1 MATALDFIK
10 SIAARAGIK
19 DNQEFDLALAG
30 SAADTLKGLEL
41 PDSVVNQVNTNLM
54 DFNTAKSN
62 LDLKNHFNGMAFN
75 GMESSVFELLKNS
88 GWDDA
93 ELEEIKAA
101 SKSTGQRMAKVL
113 EKYNSKMEDAKKHK
127 PGSEEYVRKLSEAQ
141 QALENA
147 TKKFEAEKFQILETQ
162 KAKQQNL
169 WMRNQLASVQ
179 WNDAI
184 PEIAREATYNAAM
197 SAQLSKLEAKLVFDA
212 DTLSARLVNA
222 KDETLPLVVSG
233 KEFAFNDLHSVIL
246 QEHKLMKT
254 SSGGNDDSSRTQFTN
269 DRNNNS
275 DRSNQPKQ
283 HPMVSNALANLNIP
297 SMG

>member
-62 LDLKNHFNGMAFN
+62 LDLKNHFTGMAFN
-75 GMESSVFELLKNS
+75 GMESAVFDQLKAS
-88 GWDDA
+88 GFDDT
-93 ELEEIKAA
+93 EIEEIKAA
-101 SKSTGQRMAKVL
+101 SKSTGQRMSKIL
-113 EKYNSKMEDAKKHK
+113 DKYNSRIDEAKKHK
-127 PGSEEYVRKLSEAQ
+127 PGSDEYVRKLSEAQ
-141 QALENA
+141 KALEDA
-147 TKKFEAEKFQILETQ
+147 KAKFESEKFQILETQ

-184 PEIAREATYNAAM
+184 PEIAREATYNAAIN
-197 SAQLSKLEAKLVFDA
+197 ARLAKIEGKLIFDPE
-212 DTLSARLVNA
+212 TLSARIVNA
-222 KDETLPLVVSG
+222 KDETLPIVDAG
-233 KEFAFNDLHSVIL
+233 KEISFSDLHSVIL
-246 QEHKLMKT
+246 QEHKLMKE
-254 SSGGNDDSSRTQFTN
+254 SGGGNPNPSPTPPFTPP
-269 DRNNNS
+269 S
-275 DRSNQPKQ
+275 GGGTTQPKQ
-283 HPMVSNALANLNIP
+283 HPMVANALANLNIP
-297 SMG
+297 NMG

>member
-1 MATALDFIK
+1 MATVLDFIK
-10 SIAARAGIK
+10 QLATRAGVK

-41 PDSVVNQVNTNLM
+41 PDSFVTQVNTNLM
-54 DFNTAKSN
+54 DFGAAKSN
-62 LDLKNHFNGMAFN
+62 LDLKNHFTGQAFN

-101 SKSTGQRMAKVL
+101 SKSTGQRMAKIM
-113 EKYNSKMEDAKKHK
+113 EKYNSKMEEAKKHK

-141 QALENA
+141 KALEDA
-147 TKKFEAEKFQILETQ
+147 TKKFEAEKSQILETQ

-184 PEIAREATYNAAM
+184 PEIAREATYNAALN
-197 SAQLSKLEAKLVFDA
+197 ARLSKIEGKLIFDPE
-212 DTLSARLVNA
+212 TLSARIVNA
-222 KDETLPLVVSG
+222 KDETLPIVDAG
-233 KEFAFNDLHSVIL
+233 KEISFNDLHSVIL
-246 QEHKLMKT
+246 QEHKLMKE
-254 SSGGNDDSSRTQFTN
+254 SGGGNPNPSNTPPFTPP
-269 DRNNNS
+269 NNHGGG
-275 DRSNQPKQ
+275 SNQPKL
-283 HPMVSNALANLNIP
+283 HSATEKALANLNIP
-297 SMG
+297 SLG

>member
-62 LDLKNHFNGMAFN
+62 LDLKNHFTGMAFN
-75 GMESSVFELLKNS
+75 GMESAVFDQLKAS
-88 GWDDA
+88 GFDDT
-93 ELEEIKAA
+93 EIEEIKAA
-101 SKSTGQRMAKVL
+101 SKSTGQRMSKIL
-113 EKYNSKMEDAKKHK
+113 DKYNSRIDEAKKHK
-127 PGSEEYVRKLSEAQ
+127 PGSDEYVRKLSEAQ
-141 QALENA
+141 KALEDA
-147 TKKFEAEKFQILETQ
+147 TKKFESEKFQILETQ

-246 QEHKLMKT
+246 QEHKLMKE
-254 SSGGNDDSSRTQFTN
+254 SGGGNPNPSPTPPFTPP
-269 DRNNNS
+269 S
-275 DRSNQPKQ
+275 GGGSTQPKQ
-283 HPMVSNALANLNIP
+283 HPMVANALANLNIP

>member
-30 SAADTLKGLEL
+30 SAADTLKSLEL
-41 PDSVVNQVNTNLM
+41 PDSVINQVNTNLM

-62 LDLKNHFNGMAFN
+62 LDLKNHFTGMAFN
-75 GMESSVFELLKNS
+75 GMESAVFDQLKAS
-88 GWDDA
+88 GFDDA
-93 ELEEIKAA
+93 EIEEIKAA
-101 SKSTGQRMAKVL
+101 SKSTGQRMSKIL
-113 EKYNSKMEDAKKHK
+113 DKYNSRIDEAKKHK
-127 PGSEEYVRKLSEAQ
+127 PGSDEYVRKLSEAQ
-141 QALENA
+141 KALEDA
-147 TKKFEAEKFQILETQ
+147 KAKFESEKFQILETQ

-246 QEHKLMKT
+246 QEHKLMKE
-254 SSGGNDDSSRTQFTN
+254 SGGGNPNPSPTPPFTPP
-269 DRNNNS
+269 S
-275 DRSNQPKQ
+275 GGGSTQPKQ
-283 HPMVSNALANLNIP
+283 HPMVANALANLNIP
-297 SMG
+297 NMG

>member
-62 LDLKNHFNGMAFN
+62 LDLKNHFTGMAFN
-75 GMESSVFELLKNS
+75 GMESAVFDQLKAS
-88 GWDDA
+88 GFDDT
-93 ELEEIKAA
+93 EIEEIKAA
-101 SKSTGQRMAKVL
+101 SKSTGQRMSKIL
-113 EKYNSKMEDAKKHK
+113 DKYNSRIDEAKKHK
-127 PGSEEYVRKLSEAQ
+127 PGSDEYVRKLSEAQ
-141 QALENA
+141 KALEDA
-147 TKKFEAEKFQILETQ
+147 KAKFESEKFQILETQ

-246 QEHKLMKT
+246 QEHKLMKE
-254 SSGGNDDSSRTQFTN
+254 SGGGNPNPSPTPPFTPS
-269 DRNNNS
+269 NNGGGS
-275 DRSNQPKQ
+275 TQPKQ
-283 HPMVSNALANLNIP
+283 HPMVANALANLNIP